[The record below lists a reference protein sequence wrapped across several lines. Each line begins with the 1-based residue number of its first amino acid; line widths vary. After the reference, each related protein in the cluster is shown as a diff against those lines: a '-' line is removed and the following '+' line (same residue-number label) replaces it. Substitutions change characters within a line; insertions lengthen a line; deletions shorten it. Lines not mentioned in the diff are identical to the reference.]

1 MFLFLLKIQGRL
13 RILIRSGLAGAV
25 MIQAIGPRGRFLQT
39 RRQPLLKILLMIG
52 AILGL
57 VALLPACASEPTP
70 TPTPSPT
77 PTRPLVIPN
86 NDNVE
91 ALNAAK
97 ATLGKFEFGFAPLL
111 EDDAT
116 KIVIEPGPEG
126 QLARLAYPPQPAN
139 PAEWPVVDSFVLAY
153 AVQQELLQSPQV
165 RGVALGRFGVAAPV
179 DDLQDRVDHV
189 AVWVR
194 FADGS
199 QAIVD
204 FSPLASSFGSLHSA
218 TELLTEPD
226 QIESQFAQWREGVP
240 LDLLQPLKV
249 VTKQNNV
256 YYLLAQVLV
265 TLDRYEFSLR
275 VHLTQTATP
284 IRPLRLTRG
293 TMAAVEIKRS
303 DYEALRKLLL
313 ADGPTAFNQKPELLS
328 RRGDTDP
335 TMQAVLDENLPLL
348 WHLVTKLEHQLPP
361 PDSTPVPTVP
371 PTPTPT
377 RPALPQ
383 DTS

>member
-1 MFLFLLKIQGRL
+1 MTPTHGPMDISPSPYRRRRPLIVLS
-13 RILIRSGLAGAV
+13 IL
-25 MIQAIGPRGRFLQT
+25 
-39 RRQPLLKILLMIG
+39 G
-52 AILGL
+52 AILWFAA
-57 VALLPACASEPTP
+57 VMSACTP
-70 TPTPSPT
+70 QQPEAETPTPSPT
-77 PTRPLVIPN
+77 ATRPLVIPS

-91 ALNAAK
+91 ALNSAK
-97 ATLGKFEFGFAPLL
+97 AALGKFKFGFAPLL
-111 EDDAT
+111 EEEAT
-116 KIVIEPGPEG
+116 KILIEPGPEG
-126 QLARLAYPPQPAN
+126 EVARLAYPLQPAN
-139 PAEWPVVDSFVLAY
+139 PAEWPNVDSFVLSY
-153 AVQQELLQSPQV
+153 AIQQNLFQSPHV
-165 RGVALGRFGVAAPV
+165 RGVVLGRFDVAAPLN
-179 DDLQDRVDHV
+179 DLQDRVDHV

-218 TELLTEPD
+218 SELLTSPD
-226 QIESQFAQWREGVP
+226 QLEGQFAEWREGVP
-240 LDLLQPLKV
+240 LNSLQPMQVIEK
-249 VTKQNNV
+249 KGSV

-265 TLDRYEFSLR
+265 TPDRYKFSLR

-293 TMAAVEIKRS
+293 TMAMVEIKRTN
-303 DYEALRKLLL
+303 YEALRTLLL
-313 ADGPTAFNQKPELLS
+313 ADGPDAFSQKPELLT
-328 RRGDTDP
+328 RLGDQDA

-361 PDSTPVPTVP
+361 PDSTPIPTLT

>member
-1 MFLFLLKIQGRL
+1 MTQEIGPIDKFLQICRHPLPTVLLI
-13 RILIRSGLAGAV
+13 AGAL
-25 MIQAIGPRGRFLQT
+25 F
-39 RRQPLLKILLMIG
+39 
-52 AILGL
+52 GL
-57 VALLPACASEPTP
+57 VAFLPACASDEPTP
-70 TPTPSPT
+70 TPAPSPT
-77 PTRPLVIPN
+77 ATRPLAIPN

-97 ATLGKFEFGFAPLL
+97 AALGKFEFGFAPLL
-111 EDDAT
+111 ENEAT

-126 QLARLAYPPQPAN
+126 QLARLVYPLQPAN
-139 PAEWPVVDSFVLAY
+139 PAEWPAVDSFILSY
-153 AVQQELLQSPQV
+153 AVQQKLLQSPQV
-165 RGVALGRFGVAAPV
+165 RGVALGRFGVAAPL
-179 DDLQDRVDHV
+179 DDLQNRVDHV

-204 FSPLASSFGSLHSA
+204 FSPLASSFGALHSA
-218 TELLTEPD
+218 TELLTESS
-226 QIESQFAQWREGVP
+226 QIESQFAQWRQGVP
-240 LDLLQPLKV
+240 LNLLQPMKV
-249 VTKQNNV
+249 VTKNNNV
-256 YYLLAQVLV
+256 YYLLAQVLI
-265 TLDRYEFSLR
+265 TFDRYEFSLR

-293 TMAAVEIKRS
+293 TMATVEIKRS

-313 ADGPTAFNQKPELLS
+313 TDGPTAFNQKPELLT
-328 RRGDTDP
+328 RRGDPDP
-335 TMQAVLDENLPLL
+335 TMQTILDENLPIL

-361 PDSTPVPTVP
+361 PNSTPVPTVT
-371 PTPTPT
+371 PTPTAT

>member
-1 MFLFLLKIQGRL
+1 
-13 RILIRSGLAGAV
+13 LA
-25 MIQAIGPRGRFLQT
+25 
-39 RRQPLLKILLMIG
+39 
-52 AILGL
+52 
-57 VALLPACASEPTP
+57 
-70 TPTPSPT
+70 
-77 PTRPLVIPN
+77 IPD

-97 ATLGKFEFGFAPLL
+97 AAVGDFEFGFAPLL
-111 EDDAT
+111 EEEST
-116 KIVIEPGPEG
+116 KIIIEPGPLGET
-126 QLARLAYPPQPAN
+126 ARLAYPPQPAD
-139 PAEWPVVDSFVLAY
+139 PAEWPAVDSFVLAY
-153 AVQQELLQSPQV
+153 AVQQALLQSPHVQ
-165 RGVALGRFGVAAPV
+165 GVALGRFGVAAPL

-189 AVWVR
+189 AVWAR

-199 QAIVD
+199 QAIID

-218 TELLTEPD
+218 TELLTD
-226 QIESQFAQWREGVP
+226 AGQIESQFAEWRQGVP
-240 LDLLQPLKV
+240 LNLLQPMKV
-249 VTKQNNV
+249 EQKQNIV

-265 TLDRYEFSLR
+265 TPDRYHFSLR

-284 IRPLRLTRG
+284 IQPLRLTRG
-293 TMAAVEIKRS
+293 VMAAVEIKRT

-328 RRGDTDP
+328 YSGDPDA
-335 TMQAVLDENLPLL
+335 TMQAVLDEQLPLL

-361 PDSTPVPTVP
+361 PDNTPVPTIT
-371 PTPTPT
+371 PTPTAT

>member
-1 MFLFLLKIQGRL
+1 MIPKNIRL
-13 RILIRSGLAGAV
+13 NTS
-25 MIQAIGPRGRFLQT
+25 LQ
-39 RRQPLLKILLMIG
+39 LMIPKIFS
-52 AILGL
+52 AIILGIVVL
-57 VALLPACASEPTP
+57 VSACAPQPEEL

-86 NDNVE
+86 NDNVD
-91 ALNAAK
+91 ALNTAK
-97 ATLGKFEFGFAPLL
+97 ASLGKFEFGFAPLL
-111 EDDAT
+111 QEDAT

-126 QLARLAYPPQPAN
+126 EIARLAYPLQPAN

-153 AVQQELLQSPQV
+153 AVQQTLLQSPNV
-165 RGVALGRFGVAAPV
+165 RGIVLGRFGVAAPLS
-179 DDLQDRVDHV
+179 DLQDRVDHV

-204 FSPLASSFGSLHSA
+204 FSPLASSFGALHSA
-218 TELLTEPD
+218 AELLTDQD
-226 QIESQFAQWREGVP
+226 QISRQFAQWREGVP
-240 LDLLQPLKV
+240 LNLLQPMDVIEKDG
-249 VTKQNNV
+249 NV
-256 YYLLAQVLV
+256 YYMLAEVLI
-265 TLDRYEFSLR
+265 TPDRYNFSLR

-293 TMAAVEIKRS
+293 TMATVEIKRTS
-303 DYEALRKLLL
+303 YEALRNLLL

-328 RRGDTDP
+328 RSGDQEP
-335 TMQAVLDENLPLL
+335 TMQAVLDENLSLL

-361 PDSTPVPTVP
+361 PENTPVPTAT